1 MDEHLC
7 PQKDCGEVLSRNK
20 KGDFPQFCPE
30 CNGPTGLGKDS
41 QIYCPDPECGELLKK
56 NKKGVYPKHCP
67 ECNGLTETV
76 ERPKALL
83 CPNVQCGVPLSE
95 NKEGLYP
102 RFCSECGCAIE
113 RRTGL
118 QAPISSELVM
128 GCRRDNEG
136 NSTHRTSDRQK
147 YDSQTAHSESTEGNI
162 DKQLSN
168 PSKPD
173 QEEASMPQKTGDP
186 QSSSLSVAP
195 SDLTQTE
202 VICCPKEGCGA
213 KRKRSKSGVWANFCR
228 ACRFEFQEGG
238 EFYSTR
244 QFNCHR

>member
-41 QIYCPDPECGELLKK
+41 RIYCPDPECGELLKK

-76 ERPKALL
+76 DRPTGEKALL
-83 CPNVQCGVPLSE
+83 CPNVICGVPLSKS
-95 NKEGLYP
+95 KEGLYP

-128 GCRRDNEG
+128 GCRRDNED

-168 PSKPD
+168 PTKPD
-173 QEEASMPQKTGDP
+173 QEETSMPQTVKCRIVNLAYLNFNSKLELERQKIRNRKTDIFTEMISP
-186 QSSSLSVAP
+186 WNKKESSFRDCYQS
-195 SDLTQTE
+195 
-202 VICCPKEGCGA
+202 
-213 KRKRSKSGVWANFCR
+213 
-228 ACRFEFQEGG
+228 
-238 EFYSTR
+238 
-244 QFNCHR
+244 